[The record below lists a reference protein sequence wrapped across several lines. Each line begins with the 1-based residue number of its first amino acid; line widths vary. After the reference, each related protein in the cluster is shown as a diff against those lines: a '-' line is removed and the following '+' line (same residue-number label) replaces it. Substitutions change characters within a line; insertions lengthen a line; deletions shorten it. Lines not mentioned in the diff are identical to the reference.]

1 MIRYELKEVMNKQ
14 TLKSRYFI
22 DNVRVSK
29 DKFVLVA
36 TLADDIDCF
45 TGWHEDKKGLQYYCK
60 FAKFNSVETLKG
72 IL

>member
-1 MIRYELKEVMNKQ
+1 MIGYELKEVRNKN
-14 TLKSRYFI
+14 TGKIRYFI

-29 DKFVLVA
+29 AKFVLVA
-36 TLADDIDCF
+36 TLADNIDCF
-45 TGWHEDKKGLQYYCK
+45 TGWHESKKGLQYYCK